1 MSELHRE
8 SADIVAGDGRTVTVQ
23 LAEWGEPRT
32 VSDDGKTT
40 YREAFES
47 MEPAAKLRVKS
58 SHDGELIGHAVADS
72 YSAEP
77 QPTID
82 LHLAETAAGNDTLA
96 LIQSGAIDAV
106 SVEFQPSE
114 ADYTEKGVL
123 HRVAAKING
132 IAMAW
137 APAHSAPILNVRE
150 LPEQKENPPMTE
162 EIVTPDAV
170 TAADLAAF
178 GDDLKRDMVASF
190 DHSRPAPEVN
200 ELDKFRTVGDL
211 NHAILNGEA
220 SPDLYRALA
229 DDIIA
234 NSPGV
239 NRPSWVEGIKQTV
252 NFGRPTISAF
262 GTVAVPTGAGTTVT
276 WAVNAN
282 DESTLVGKQTT
293 EKTDVTSAVWN
304 VTSST
309 EELVTYSGAAD
320 ISLQLLRRSS
330 PAYLNS
336 FYQAMYRGYAI
347 TTDTACAAAVVAAAT
362 PSAGIFVPGTGDA
375 SDLRAALF
383 TASTEIENATNMPAA
398 FVLVSSDVWGEIGK
412 LDGLLPVPYG
422 TSNVSGTATA
432 SSLQVNVSGLRV
444 IHDRFLADGS
454 IIVSNDSTGD
464 WHEDGPINMEAADV
478 AKAGLN
484 AGVFGMGL
492 FAAYVPAGIVK
503 INAAAAA
510 KAK

>member
-8 SADIVAGDGRTVTVQ
+8 SADIVAGEGRTVTVQ

-47 MEPAAKLRVKS
+47 MEPADKVRVKS
-58 SHDGELIGHAVADS
+58 SHGGELIGHAVKDS
-72 YSAEP
+72 YSPSP

-82 LHLAETAAGNDTLA
+82 LHLAETVAGNDTLA
-96 LIQSGAIDAV
+96 LIRSGAIDAV
-106 SVEFQPSE
+106 SVEFQPSPD
-114 ADYTEKGVL
+114 DYTENGVL
-123 HRVAAKING
+123 HRVAAKINAV
-132 IAMAW
+132 AMAFV
-137 APAHSAPILNVRE
+137 PAHSAPILNVRE
-150 LPEQKENPPMTE
+150 LPEQKDEHMTE
-162 EIVTPDAV
+162 EITPAAV
-170 TAADLAAF
+170 TADDLNAF
-178 GDDLKRDMVASF
+178 GDELKREIVADF
-190 DHSRPAPEVN
+190 DRFETDADVN
-200 ELDKFRTVGDL
+200 ELDKFRDVGEL
-211 NHAILNGEA
+211 NHAILNGDA

-282 DESTLVGKQTT
+282 DESTLVGTQTA
-293 EKTDVTSAVWN
+293 EKTEVTSAVWN
-304 VTSST
+304 VTSAT
-309 EELVTYSGAAD
+309 EALVTYSGAAD
-320 ISLQLLRRSS
+320 ISMQLLRRSS

-347 TTDTACAAAVVAAAT
+347 TTDTACAAAVVTAAT
-362 PSAGIFVPGTGDA
+362 ASSAVFVPGTGDA
-375 SDLRAALF
+375 AALRAALF
-383 TASTEIENATNMPAA
+383 TASTEIENATNMPAT
-398 FVLVSSDVWGEIGK
+398 FVLVSSDVWSEIGK

-444 IHDRFLADGS
+444 IHDRFLAAGS
-454 IIVSNDSTGD
+454 IIVSNDTTGD

-503 INAAAAA
+503 IGATSRSAA
-510 KAK
+510 K

>member
-23 LAEWGEPRT
+23 LAEWGQPRT

-47 MEPAAKLRVKS
+47 MEPAAKVRVKS
-58 SHDGELIGHAVADS
+58 SHGGDLIGHAVADS

-106 SVEFQPSE
+106 SVEFQPSA
-114 ADYTEKGVL
+114 ADYKENGVL

-150 LPEQKENPPMTE
+150 LPETQKENPPMTE
-162 EIVTPDAV
+162 EISTPDAV
-170 TAADLAAF
+170 NAADLAAF
-178 GDDLKRDMVASF
+178 GDDLKRDIVANF
-190 DHSRPAPEVN
+190 DHFNTAPAVN
-200 ELDKFRTVGDL
+200 ELDKYRDLGEL

-220 SPDLYRALA
+220 STDLYRALA

-239 NRPSWVEGIKQTV
+239 DRPSWVEGIKQTV

-262 GTVAVPTGAGTTVT
+262 GTVAVPVGAGTTVT

-282 DESTLVGKQTT
+282 DESTLVGKQAT
-293 EKTDVTSAVWN
+293 EKTDVTSAAWN
-304 VTSST
+304 VTSVT
-309 EELVTYSGAAD
+309 ESLETYSGAAD
-320 ISLQLLRRSS
+320 ISFQLLRRSS

-347 TTDTACAAAVVAAAT
+347 TTDTACAAAVNAAAT
-362 PSAGIFVPGTGDA
+362 VSSASFNPATGDA
-375 SDLRAALF
+375 AALRAALF
-383 TASTEIENATNMPAA
+383 TASTEIENATNMPAT
-398 FVLVSSDVWGEIGK
+398 FVLVSSDVWGAVGA

-454 IIVSNDSTGD
+454 MIVSNDSTGD
-464 WHEDGPINMEAADV
+464 WHEDGPINMEAPDV
-478 AKAGLN
+478 SKAGMD

-492 FAAYVPAGIVK
+492 FAAYVPAGIIK
-503 INAAAAA
+503 IGTGAGG
-510 KAK
+510 